1 MHERR
6 IRFLAL
12 VLTRHFLGGAEL
24 TSEHA
29 VRETRNDGLERHV
42 PRRYLVSTKARKVQ
56 HG

>member
-1 MHERR
+1 MHERY

-12 VLTRHFLGGAEL
+12 ILTRHFLGGAEL

-29 VRETRNDGLERHV
+29 VRETCNDGLERHV
-42 PRRYLVSTKARKVQ
+42 PRRYLVSTKAREVQ